1 MLTWNTYSHRQRR
14 QVSMLDNVTA
24 SQAEALNIS
33 REQTVSIQEL
43 RTGNGKMVDMAE
55 EQLSITRNT
64 QGHVQAL
71 KA

>member
-1 MLTWNTYSHRQRR
+1 
-14 QVSMLDNVTA
+14 MLDNVTA